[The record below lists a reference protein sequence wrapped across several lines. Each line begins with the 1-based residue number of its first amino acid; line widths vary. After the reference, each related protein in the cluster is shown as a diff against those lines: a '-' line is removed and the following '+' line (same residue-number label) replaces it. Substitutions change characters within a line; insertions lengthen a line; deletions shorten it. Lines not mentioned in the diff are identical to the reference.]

1 MTRTLVIVRHG
12 NTFAAGEAPRRIGA
26 RTDLPLVPSGHEQ
39 ARHLGAW
46 FAQQGWRFDHVL
58 CSPLRRTR
66 ETAEA
71 IRAAQAGAPPVE
83 ASDLLVEIDHGVDE
97 GRTED
102 EVVARIGAEAL
113 AAWDT
118 RAEAP
123 DGWTVDRNARITG
136 WRSFLKEPKDDTV
149 LLVTSNGAARFALLA
164 DPALVVQAGHQ
175 SSWKLRTGAFGIVQ
189 VTGDGARLVTWD
201 QRPDQ

>member
-189 VTGDGARLVTWD
+189 VTGDGVRLVTWD